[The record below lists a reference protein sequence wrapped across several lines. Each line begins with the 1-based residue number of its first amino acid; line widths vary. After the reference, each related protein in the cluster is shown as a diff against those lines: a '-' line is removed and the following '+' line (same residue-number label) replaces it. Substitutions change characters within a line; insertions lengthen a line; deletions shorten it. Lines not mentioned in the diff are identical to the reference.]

1 MIFKNS
7 LDKIIQSMVLPQFP
21 WIVDYEILMERAEH
35 MDRDYYRINYFV
47 ATDDLDI
54 DETFT
59 VREDMKVVEELTK
72 SLFKMVGPDYRK
84 QIFEGVE
91 FYAKQK

>member
-1 MIFKNS
+1 MFKSS

-21 WIVDYEILMERAEH
+21 WIVDYEILEERIES
-35 MDRDYYRINYFV
+35 MDRDYYRINYFI
-47 ATDDLDI
+47 ATN

-59 VREDMKVVEELTK
+59 VIEDMSVVEKLSK
-72 SLFKMVGPDYRK
+72 SLFKMIGPDK
-84 QIFEGVE
+84 NQKFEGVE